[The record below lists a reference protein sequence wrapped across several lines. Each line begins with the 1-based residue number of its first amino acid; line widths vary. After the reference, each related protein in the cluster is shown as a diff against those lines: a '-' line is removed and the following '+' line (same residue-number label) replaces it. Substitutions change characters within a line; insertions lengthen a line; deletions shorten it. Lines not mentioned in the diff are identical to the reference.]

1 MSEVLKFEY
10 KIIDSKFVWWQE
22 QLINNEFTCLG
33 LINEKAYS
41 IIINNYVIGVLIF
54 PTSLTIQ
61 VQLLDD
67 ILFTFA
73 NIPLD
78 RPDLFGLHFE
88 QAQTFMNERYAF
100 LELT

>member
-33 LINEKAYS
+33 LINEKAYR
-41 IIINNYVIGVLIF
+41 IEIENYVIGVIIF
-54 PTSLTIQ
+54 AKSLTIQ

-67 ILFTFA
+67 ILFTFVR
-73 NIPLD
+73 IPLD

-88 QAQTFMNERYAF
+88 QAQTLMNERNAF